1 MFNPFKK
8 SRGARRQNALEKIL
22 QTFQEMGPNSVNCSL
37 LKTSDGEEAD
47 EDLDRAFVF
56 KHGDDLL
63 VQKKAFYITTPDGLK
78 AEDESKFTGKGEIL
92 HLWFLHQRVP
102 HTVDCKVMGRIRF
115 PENLLD
121 DLAPRVPI
129 AYMLRPVG
137 NIRKQEK
144 RQFLRYA
151 HKAGAGARRV
161 YSQIMFDLYITKT
174 DTTYPDTGSLPPK
187 LADLHTIA
195 HDDEV
200 DLDDPNAE
208 NIVKFMKNAIRLN
221 PRESRVCG
229 VGKPHI
235 DERTNKVGLLE
246 MGNSDVLG
254 LETSKE
260 ESRQFY
266 IRKPPKMSTD
276 RKEPNSLTDGD
287 SIVLSF
293 HTRVG
298 PDAPTDYFD
307 MVAEV
312 ARVGTESMTVR
323 ASEFIRK
330 EGGIYADL
338 VDFSIGG
345 IKIESSREFL
355 EYVLGEDYAL
365 MDFEEQLQ
373 ILENTCFQLNF
384 YPKLRFNR
392 ETEIYIPEVPMKI
405 QILGKILRVELGAA
419 TQEEE
424 SVQISSFGL
433 KFYYDP
439 AEYSRDDYEYD
450 RWELIR
456 DFKENKHFREIHNSF
471 NGLITFLESQSR

>member
-8 SRGARRQNALEKIL
+8 AGGARRQNELEKIL
-22 QTFQEMGPNSVNCSL
+22 HTLQEMGPSSVNCSL
-37 LKTSDGEEAD
+37 LKTSDGEDID
-47 EDLDRAFVF
+47 ENLDRAFVF
-56 KHGDDLL
+56 KHGEDLL
-63 VQKKAFYITTPDGLK
+63 IQNKAFYITTPDGLK

-115 PENLLD
+115 PENLMD
-121 DLAPRVPI
+121 ELAPRIPM

-137 NIRKQEK
+137 NIRKLEK
-144 RQFLRYA
+144 RQFLRYS

-174 DTTYPDTGSLPPK
+174 DTTYPDTGSLPPN
-187 LADLHTIA
+187 LADLQTIA

-200 DLDDPNAE
+200 DIEDPDPE

-221 PRESRVCG
+221 PRESRVCA
-229 VGKPHI
+229 VGKPHM

-266 IRKPPKMSTD
+266 IRKPPNMSSD
-276 RKEPNSLTDGD
+276 PKEAANLTNGD
-287 SIVLSF
+287 KIVLSF

-298 PDAPTDYFD
+298 PDTPTDYYD
-307 MVAEV
+307 MLAEV
-312 ARVGTESMTVR
+312 ARIGTENMTIR
-323 ASEFIRK
+323 ANDFIRK
-330 EGGIYADL
+330 EGGIYAEL
-338 VDFSIGG
+338 LDFSIGG
-345 IKIESSREFL
+345 IKIESSKPFL
-355 EYVLGEDYAL
+355 EYVLGEDYGM
-365 MDFEEQLQ
+365 MDFEEQIQ
-373 ILENTCFQLNF
+373 ILENTCYQLNF
-384 YPKLRFNR
+384 YAKLRFNR
-392 ETEIYIPEVPMKI
+392 ETEIYIPDVPMKI
-405 QILGKILRVELGAA
+405 QILGKVVRVELAKG
-419 TQEEE
+419 QEGEQPE
-424 SVQISSFGL
+424 ISTFGL

-439 AEYSRDDYEYD
+439 SEYSRDSYEYD

-456 DFKENKHFREIHNSF
+456 DFKENKHFREIHNSL
-471 NGLITFLESQSR
+471 NGLIAFLESQSR

>member
-8 SRGARRQNALEKIL
+8 SGGGRRHDALEKIL
-22 QTFQEMGPNSVNCSL
+22 QTLQEMAPNSVNCSL
-37 LKTSDGEEAD
+37 LKTSDGEDAD

-56 KHGDDLL
+56 KHGEDLL
-63 VQKKAFYITTPDGLK
+63 IQNKAFYISKPVRLE
-78 AEDESKFTGKGEIL
+78 AEDESRFTGKGEIL
-92 HLWFLHQRVP
+92 HLWFLHQRIP

-121 DLAPRVPI
+121 ELAPRIPM

-137 NIRKQEK
+137 NIRKLEK

-151 HKAGAGARRV
+151 HKAGAGSRRV
-161 YSQIMFDLYITKT
+161 YSQIMFDLYVTKT

-187 LADLHTIA
+187 LADLHAIA
-195 HDDEV
+195 HDDAV
-200 DLDDPNAE
+200 DLDDPNSE

-221 PRESRVCG
+221 SRESRVCG
-229 VGKPHI
+229 VGKPYM

-246 MGNSDVLG
+246 MGNADVLG

-276 RKEPNSLTDGD
+276 RKEANSLTYGD
-287 SIVLSF
+287 NIVLGF

-298 PDAPTDYFD
+298 PDSPTEYYD
-307 MVAEV
+307 MIADV
-312 ARVGTESMTVR
+312 ARVGTENMTVR

-330 EGGIYADL
+330 EGGIHAEL

-345 IKIESSREFL
+345 FKIESSKSFL
-355 EYVLGEDYAL
+355 EYVLGEDYGL
-365 MDFEEQLQ
+365 MDFEEQVQ
-373 ILENTCFQLNF
+373 ILENTCYMLNF

-392 ETEIYIPEVPMKI
+392 ETEMYIPEVPMKI
-405 QILGKILRVELGAA
+405 QILGKIVRVELSTGP
-419 TQEEE
+419 EGGNPE
-424 SVQISSFGL
+424 VKSFGL

-439 AEYSRDDYEYD
+439 SEYSCDSYEYD

-456 DFKENKHFREIHNSF
+456 DFKENKHFREIHNSL
-471 NGLITFLESQSR
+471 NGLIAFLENSSR